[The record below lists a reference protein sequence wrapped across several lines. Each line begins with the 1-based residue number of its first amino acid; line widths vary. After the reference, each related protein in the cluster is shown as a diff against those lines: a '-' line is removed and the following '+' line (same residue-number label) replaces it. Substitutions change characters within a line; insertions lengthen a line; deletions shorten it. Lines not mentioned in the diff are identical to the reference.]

1 MSVPRGVSKANED
14 LWSKFIRL
22 DSKHG
27 AYYQVQCKACAE
39 YAHIHGADA
48 AVLQGRIERM
58 KTHLTKCPHGD
69 PLRAI
74 NGDDES
80 RMKRAFRHTG
90 NEGFD
95 GRRDFDEK
103 RFKLTSGDGE
113 YRSMIGTKHVESE
126 RLRKLEENREQ
137 LEQQLLLEKI
147 KREKI
152 NAMKEDQ
159 QCKVELLLS
168 RQTLREKGVPQDEID
183 LLLPL
188 TQPQATASSTFV

>member
-1 MSVPRGVSKANED
+1 MAVPRGVSKANED

-22 DSKHG
+22 ESKHG

-39 YAHIHGADA
+39 HAHMHGTEA
-48 AVLQGRIERM
+48 AILQGRIERM
-58 KTHLTKCPHGD
+58 KTHLTKCLHTLPAQS
-69 PLRAI
+69 L
-74 NGDDES
+74 GDDDV
-80 RMKRAFRHTG
+80 RLKRVRQHASS
-90 NEGFD
+90 EGFD

-103 RFKLTSGDGE
+103 RFKGTDGE
-113 YRSMIGTKHVESE
+113 YRSMLVSKHIDTE

-152 NAMKEDQ
+152 NAIKEDQ

-188 TQPQATASSTFV
+188 THSQTSASTFI